1 MIILSHSGKQHSYH
15 TALAMYKLGKLER
28 FYTSSYVR
36 SSFLQK
42 QIEKKPEN
50 ILSRRYIKGLPGS
63 LVSANWRFEIPE
75 MVLRKIHG
83 KSASVQKYVYLRDT
97 HFDQYIANK
106 IQKINPEQSKNLNF
120 WGFQGSCHDSLEA
133 ANKKGIKSIC
143 ELSTAHVVS
152 ARRILGE
159 EAKLHPEWAGSIDNL
174 VFPAEYEKRLVEEPH
189 IAKRV
194 VAASAFTRESLLE
207 AGIESEKIDVLP
219 LGCDTEHIY
228 YAENPDDRIA
238 SRPLRL
244 LFAGTVTQRKGI
256 KYLLEAMRKIMP
268 GKDIELHIIG
278 GVQGS
283 DEALRNYKGLYN
295 YHGAV
300 SQQELFRTFREYDA
314 LVLPTIFE
322 GFGLVIVEAM
332 AAGLPVITTPHSMGP
347 EVISEGK
354 NGYIVPVR
362 DIDVLANAIIS
373 LREKTDEAFLD
384 MRKSARQAA
393 LGYSWEGYAER
404 MKIILDQEF
413 KMQIANSKIQ
423 MF

>member
-15 TALAMYKLGKLER
+15 TALAMYKLGVLQR
-28 FYTSSYVR
+28 FYTSSYVN

-42 QIEKKPEN
+42 QIEKRGEN

-83 KSASVQKYVYLRDT
+83 KSASVQKYVYLRDSR
-97 HFDQYIANK
+97 FDQYIANK
-106 IQKINPEQSKNLNF
+106 IQKIDPEQCKHLNF

-143 ELSTAHVVS
+143 ELSTAHVIS

-174 VFPAEYEKRLVEEPH
+174 EFPAEYEKRLVEEPQL
-189 IAKRV
+189 AKRI
-194 VAASAFTRESLLE
+194 VAASAFTRDSLLE
-207 AGIESEKIDVLP
+207 AGIEPEKIEVLP
-219 LGCDTEHIY
+219 LGCDTEHILY
-228 YAENPDDRIA
+228 RELPEDRFS

-244 LFAGTVTQRKGI
+244 LYAGTVTQRKGI
-256 KYLLEAMRKIMP
+256 KYLLEAMRKI
-268 GKDIELHIIG
+268 GNKKDIELHIIG
-278 GVQGS
+278 GIQGS
-283 DEALRNYKGLYN
+283 DEALMNYKGLYS
-295 YHGAV
+295 YHGAI
-300 SQQELFRTFREYDA
+300 SQTELFRKFGEYDA

-347 EVISEGK
+347 EVISQGE

-362 DIDVLANAIIS
+362 DIDALTKAIIT
-373 LREKTDEAFLD
+373 LREKTDEEFLA
-384 MRKSARQAA
+384 MRRSARQAA
-393 LGYSWEGYAER
+393 LGYSWEGYTER

-413 KMQIANSKIQ
+413 
-423 MF
+423 FV